1 MRRPAI
7 TALLCSLLLLGCS
20 GKTKPVD
27 PGVGAPPPLPR
38 ATGPGFQLLLE
49 ESPGGDAAA
58 RARLLPAAALPEAE
72 AQSLLARLKP
82 IAVQA
87 EDKKDFALRERSLPP
102 PRTGATVQTP
112 FPPPA
117 RPPAPDPEEAGP
129 LSVLRFSPEGELPLA
144 GNLSVTFSQ
153 PMVAVTSHADTVAKG
168 VPLKLS
174 RAPEGKWRWV
184 GTKTLLF
191 EPAARCERARA
202 SAVGGAKVEDEVC
215 KTSAR
220 TARFP
225 MATEYR
231 AEVPAGTASATGGKL
246 AAAKSW
252 TFRTPPPRLVRQH
265 PTGGPQRLDPLLVLG
280 FDQRIDPKA
289 VLKTVRLE
297 GGGRELKLALATE
310 AELAQDEQAA
320 ALAQSGD
327 AERTMVLR
335 PTAALSPATTYTLS
349 VGPGTPSAEG
359 PLLTKDT
366 QTFVF
371 STYEALK
378 VSHKSC
384 SYSKCSP
391 LEAIYLSMNNP
402 LDEERFD
409 PKAVKVQPPIPEM
422 RVEQSGSAITIYGS
436 TKGSTTYYVTLPAN
450 LTDIYG
456 QKLGSATTESFPFGT
471 ASPRLYSGAGDFVV
485 LDPAGEKSF
494 GVYSINHSEL
504 ELRLYAVS
512 PEDWPRYLEF
522 AREGM
527 RRELAPATPPGKLKL
542 QKVIRPRG
550 ASDELVETRIDLKP
564 ALTGG
569 FGQVLA
575 LVTQRPLP
583 AKPWERQYV
592 LAWIQVTEL
601 AVDAVADGES
611 LLAWVSK
618 LSDGKPVAGAALRLH
633 PEGST
638 GTSDAT
644 GLAQLAPPEGQKPG
658 RLLAARVGADVV
670 ILPENRYYWGGS
682 SWMRRDRPGPT
693 LRWYVFDDRKL
704 YKPKEEVRVKGW
716 LRLVDLGR
724 GGGIRGLPAS
734 GSSLRYEVRE
744 ARGNKVAEGTAQ
756 VGALGGF
763 DLSFKLPDTVNLGHA
778 SITLT
783 ASGSGASSG
792 ETHYHSF
799 RVEEFRRPEFEVSS
813 NVSEGPHFVGGHA
826 DVTVTASY
834 FAGGGLP
841 GAEVSWHVTASP
853 GHFTPPNQSE
863 FSFGTSRPLYGYDD
877 DDEGYG
883 HRRRRGRF
891 GAVGGDRGTK
901 PQSLAGRTD
910 GRGAHR
916 VRVHF
921 LEGRK
926 ATPAAGKKEG
936 AKEDEAL
943 GRPMSVSATATIQ
956 DVNRQTWTTTSH
968 VLVHAARNYV
978 GLRTP
983 RAFVERGQPLKVE
996 VVVADLD
1003 GKLVAGRSV
1012 AVRAT
1017 RLEWRRERGRGY
1029 REVELEPQGCELT
1042 SGAKPGEC
1050 SFKTE
1055 KGGSY
1060 RIAATTRD
1068 GEGRVSRTELT
1079 SWVSGGEY
1087 RAQKRVEAEEVR
1099 LVADRPSY
1107 QPGETA
1113 RVLVQPPFTPA
1124 EALLTLRRAGVIEK
1138 RRLRIEGATATV
1150 EVAIKE
1156 EHLPGLTLQVDVV
1169 GSARR
1174 KNELGEADEKLP
1186 ARPAHASGSLSLA
1199 VPPLKRKLALE
1210 VKPARE
1216 KLEPGAETSLEIT
1229 VRDAAQKPVA
1239 GGEVAVVVVDEAV
1252 LALTGY
1258 RLADPL
1264 PTFYPHR
1271 GAGASDTRLRPSV
1284 YLADPRAL
1292 LAKQARVQTRNE
1304 RDNMVSGGRRAGP
1317 GGPPRPAPVAVATD
1331 AAPAEEASKSVRHK
1345 GEEGKMGK
1353 KAGDGHGEA
1362 AIQLRKDFSA
1372 LALFAPSVQTDAA
1385 GRARV
1390 QLKLPD
1396 NLTRYRIMAVAVA
1409 SDRFFGQGEAT
1420 VTARNPLMVRPS
1432 APRFLNFGDRFELP
1446 VVIQNQTDAPLSV
1459 AVALR
1464 ASNLTLTAGSGRR
1477 VTVPANDRVEVRFPS
1492 AAADPGTARV
1502 QIAAA
1507 AGKWSDAAELELPVW
1522 TPATTEAFATYG
1534 TVDTGATVQ
1543 PVKLP
1548 KDVVLGFGGL
1558 EVGTSSTELQALTD
1572 AVLYLVAY
1580 PYECSEQ
1587 LSSRVLAVAAL
1598 RDVLSAFKAPGLPSS
1613 ELMIAA
1619 VDRDLRRLQGMQ
1631 NYDGGFPLWERGR
1644 PSWPFLANHVTHAL
1658 VRAKGKGFKV
1668 PEPMLQ
1674 RALGYLRSIESHIP
1688 SEWGPE
1694 TRRAIVAYSLYVR
1707 ALAGEADVTKA
1718 KTIFAELRREKVL
1731 PLEGVAWIYPV
1742 LSGSAEAKAEVAEI
1756 RRLLSSRVSE
1766 SAATA
1771 QFATA
1776 YGDSAYLIMYSDRR
1790 VDALLLEAL
1799 IKDQP
1804 KSDLIVKLVR
1814 GLLGHRKAGRWGNTQ
1829 ENAWV
1834 LLALD
1839 RYFNVYEK
1847 VTPNFVARAW
1857 LGDRFAGEHA
1867 FRGRTTERHQIE
1879 IPMKAIAEAGEK
1891 ADLILAK
1898 QGAGRM
1904 YYRIGMRYAPSD
1916 LRPPPSSHGFTV
1928 ERSYAAV
1935 DKPSDVQRGKDGAWV
1950 VKAGARVRVNLTLVA
1965 PARRY
1970 HVALVDPLPA
1980 GFEAISSSLRGA
1992 QREAGAAE
2000 GNDAPAGP
2008 GYRGAYH
2015 RGFRGHVGGFPGG
2028 RFHYW
2033 GYWGRWYEHENL
2045 RDERAEAFASLL
2057 WEGVHSYS
2065 YLARATT
2072 PGSFVVPPPKAE
2084 EMYHPETFGRGA
2096 GDKVIVE

>member
-1 MRRPAI
+1 MRHDRSAR
-7 TALLCSLLLLGCS
+7 TLLLVLVLAIISSCS
-20 GKTKPVD
+20 GKSKPGTT
-27 PGVGAPPPLPR
+27 PGTGAPPPLPR
-38 ATGPGFQLLLE
+38 ASGPGFQLRLE
-49 ESPGGDAAA
+49 ESPGGGAAG
-58 RARLLPAAALPEAE
+58 RARLLPAATLPEAE
-72 AQSLLARLKP
+72 AQALLARLKP
-82 IAVQA
+82 IAAQA
-87 EDKKDFALRERSLPP
+87 DDKKEFALRGRSLPA

-112 FPPPA
+112 FPPPQ
-117 RPPAPDPEEAGP
+117 RPPAPDPGEAGP
-129 LSVLRFSPEGELPLA
+129 LAVLRFAPDGDLPLA

-168 VPLKLS
+168 VPVKLTP
-174 RAPEGKWRWV
+174 AVDGKWRWV

-191 EPAARCERARA
+191 EPAARCKA
-202 SAVGGAKVEDEVC
+202 GDEAC

-231 AEVPAGTASATGGKL
+231 AEVPAGTTSATGSKL
-246 AAAKSW
+246 DAAKAW
-252 TFRTPPPRLVRQH
+252 TFRTPPPRLLQQY
-265 PTGGPQRLDPLLVLG
+265 PTGGPQRLDPLLYLG
-280 FDQRIDPKA
+280 FDQRVDPKA
-289 VLKTVRLE
+289 LLKTLRLE
-297 GGGRELKLALATE
+297 GGGKEVALALATS
-310 AELAQDEQAA
+310 AELAQDEHAA
-320 ALAQSGD
+320 ELARAGD
-327 AERTMVLR
+327 PERSFVLR
-335 PTAALSPATTYTLS
+335 PRSSLTPATTYTLS

-359 PLLTKDT
+359 PLTTKDT

-371 STYEALK
+371 STYDPLR
-378 VSHKSC
+378 VSNKSC
-384 SYSKCSP
+384 SYSKCTP
-391 LEAIYLSMNNP
+391 LESLYLSFNNP
-402 LDEERFD
+402 LDEELFD
-409 PKAVKVQPPIPEM
+409 PKAIKVRPEIPEM
-422 RVEQSGSAITIYGS
+422 RVEQSGSSITISGS
-436 TKGSTTYYVTLPAN
+436 TKGSTTYHVTLPAT
-450 LTDIYG
+450 LTDVYG

-471 ASPRLYSGAGDFVV
+471 AAPRLFSGAGDFVV

-504 ELRLYAVS
+504 EVKLYAVG
-512 PEDWPRYLEF
+512 PDDWPRYLEF

-527 RRELAPATPPGKLKL
+527 RRELAPATPPGTLR
-542 QKVIRPRG
+542 QHRVIRPRG

-564 ALTGG
+564 ALSGG
-569 FGQVLA
+569 LGQVLA
-575 LVTQRPLP
+575 LITQRPLP
-583 AKPWERQYV
+583 VKPWERQYV

-601 AVDAVADGES
+601 AVDVVADGEG

-618 LSDGKPVAGAALRLH
+618 LSDGKAAAGASVRIH
-633 PEGST
+633 PEGT
-638 GTSDAT
+638 TARSDAA
-644 GLAQLAPPEGQKPG
+644 GLATLAPPESHKPG
-658 RLLAARVGADVV
+658 RLLAARLGPDLV
-670 ILPENRYYWGGS
+670 ILPEARYYYYGSGGWG
-682 SWMRRDRPGPT
+682 RRARPGPT

-716 LRLVDLGR
+716 MRLVDLGR
-724 GGGIRGLPAS
+724 GGGIRGLPTA
-734 GSSLRYEVRE
+734 GTSLRYEVRE
-744 ARGNKVAEGTAQ
+744 ARGNKIAEGSAQ

-763 DLSFKLPDTVNLGHA
+763 DLAFKLPDTANLGHA
-778 SITLT
+778 SLTLT

-826 DVTVTASY
+826 DVAVTASY

-841 GAEVSWHVTASP
+841 GAEVSWRVHASP

-863 FSFGTSRPLYGYDD
+863 FHFGTSRPLYGYDD
-877 DDEGYG
+877 DEDYSY
-883 HRRRRGRF
+883 RRRRGRL
-891 GAVGGDRGTK
+891 GAVRDRGTK

-910 GRGAHR
+910 GRGTHR
-916 VRVHF
+916 ARVHF
-921 LEGRK
+921 QMGSK
-926 ATPAAGKKEG
+926 PAVEEQKKEQDD
-936 AKEDEAL
+936 AAL
-943 GRPMSVSATATIQ
+943 GRPMSVTATATIQ

-968 VLVHAARNYV
+968 VLVHAARHYV

-996 VVVADLD
+996 VVVSDLD
-1003 GKLVAGRSV
+1003 GKLVAGRKLE
-1012 AVRAT
+1012 VRAT

-1029 REVELEPQGCELT
+1029 REVEVEPQSCSVT
-1042 SGAKPGEC
+1042 SEAKPVPC

-1060 RIAATTRD
+1060 RIAAATRD
-1068 GEGRVSRTELT
+1068 DEGRASRTDLT
-1079 SWVSGGEY
+1079 AWVSGGEY
-1087 RAQKRVEAEEVR
+1087 RSAKRVQAEEVR
-1099 LVADRPSY
+1099 LIADRPSY
-1107 QPGETA
+1107 QPGERA
-1113 RVLVQPPFTPA
+1113 KILVQPPFTPA
-1124 EALLTLRRAGVIEK
+1124 EALLTLRRAGLIEQ
-1138 RRLRIEGATATV
+1138 RRFRVEGATATV
-1150 EVAIKE
+1150 EVELKE
-1156 EHLPGLTLQVDVV
+1156 DHIPGLTVQVDVV
-1169 GSARR
+1169 GAARR
-1174 KNELGEADEKLP
+1174 RNELGEVDEKLP
-1186 ARPAHASGSLSLA
+1186 ARPAYATGSLALV
-1199 VPPLKRKLALE
+1199 VPPLTRKLALE

-1216 KLEPGAETSLEIT
+1216 RLEPGAETSIDIV

-1239 GGEVAVVVVDEAV
+1239 GSEVAVVVVDEAV

-1258 RLADPL
+1258 RLHDPL
-1264 PTFYPHR
+1264 PVFYPHR
-1271 GAGASDTRLRPSV
+1271 GSGVTDTRLRPSV
-1284 YLADPRAL
+1284 YLADPRSL
-1292 LAKQARVQTRNE
+1292 LAKQAVQTRSAE
-1304 RDNMVSGGRRAGP
+1304 SDDRFASGGRRAGP
-1317 GGPPRPAPVAVATD
+1317 GGPPRPAPVA
-1331 AAPAEEASKSVRHK
+1331 AAVPEESRSRHK
-1345 GEEGKMGK
+1345 GEEGKLAEK
-1353 KAGDGHGEA
+1353 SKRDGDGHGDA

-1372 LALFAPSVQTDAA
+1372 LALFAPAVQTDAA

-1396 NLTRYRIMAVAVA
+1396 NLTRYRVMAVAVA

-1459 AVALR
+1459 SVAVR
-1464 ASNLTLTAGSGRR
+1464 ASNLTLSAGSGRR
-1477 VTVPANDRVEVRFPS
+1477 VSVPANDRVEVRFPS
-1492 AAADPGTARV
+1492 AAADPGTARI

-1507 AGKWSDAAELELPVW
+1507 AGTWSDAAELELPVW

-1572 AVLYLVAY
+1572 AVLYLVSY

-1587 LSSRVLAVAAL
+1587 LSSRILAVAAL

-1613 ELMIAA
+1613 EAMIAA

-1668 PEPMLQ
+1668 PEAMLS

-1707 ALAGEADVTKA
+1707 ALAGEADVAKA
-1718 KTIFAELRREKVL
+1718 RTLFAEFRREKVL
-1731 PLEGVAWIYPV
+1731 PLEGVAWVYPV
-1742 LSGSAEAKAEVAEI
+1742 LSGSAEARTEVAEI
-1756 RRLLSSRVSE
+1756 RRVLASRVSE

-1916 LRPPPSSHGFTV
+1916 LRPPPASHGFTV

-1980 GFEAISSSLRGA
+1980 GFEAISASLLGA
-1992 QREAGAAE
+1992 ESGAGEAEAGTAAP
-2000 GNDAPAGP
+2000 GGP
-2008 GYRGAYH
+2008 GYRGYRGGYH
-2015 RGFRGHVGGFPGG
+2015 RGYRGHMSGFHGY
-2028 RFHYW
+2028 F
-2033 GYWGRWYEHENL
+2033 GYWGRWYEHQNL